1 MQKMIFRRNIPW
13 LSNVIISRI
22 DISTLTVET
31 QHMSNEIDDSASSQ
45 TEDKLTLVQNADLAD
60 SESEQRKKQRNKAY
74 RKFKQEEELKPFQAE
89 LIKLQQYLEQTK
101 KRMIILFEGRDAAGK
116 GGTIRRVTRYM
127 NEKHYRVVALGK
139 PTENEKTE
147 WYFQKYVRQ
156 FPRGGEVVL
165 FDRSWYNRAMVERVF
180 DFCSDEEYK
189 NFIRGVSGFEK
200 DLIRQGTI
208 LVKLYFSVTKEEQAR
223 RFDRRKTDTLRQWKL
238 SEVDVQAQERWDD
251 FTNVKYQMLRKTHT
265 THSPWKI
272 IRSNNKHLARLNAI
286 KVILNSVPY
295 ERGDQGLDFVP
306 GSDIVISGSR
316 ELEMM
321 EAQRLR
327 SGKFKA

>member
-1 MQKMIFRRNIPW
+1 MSKEQDKSVSPPAKDEPPKDHE
-13 LSNVIISRI
+13 VKQI
-22 DISTLTVET
+22 DAEVR
-31 QHMSNEIDDSASSQ
+31 QNK
-45 TEDKLTLVQNADLAD
+45 KL
-60 SESEQRKKQRNKAY
+60 KNKAY
-74 RKFKQEEELKPFQAE
+74 KKYQQEEELKPFQAE
-89 LIKLQQYLEQTK
+89 LIRMQQYLEQNK

-147 WYFQKYVRQ
+147 WFFQKYVRQ

-165 FDRSWYNRAMVERVF
+165 FDRSWYNRAMVEPVF
-180 DFCSDEEYK
+180 GFCSDEEYK
-189 NFIRGVSGFEK
+189 NFIRGVGGFEK
-200 DLIRQGTI
+200 DLIRQGTT
-208 LVKLYFSVTKEEQAR
+208 LVKLYFSVTQEEQAR
-223 RFDRRKTDTLRQWKL
+223 RFERRKTDPLRQWKL

-251 FTNVKYQMLRKTHT
+251 FTNVKYQMLKNTHT
-265 THSPWKI
+265 THAPWKI
-272 IRSNNKHLARLNAI
+272 IRSNDKHLARLNAM

-295 ERGDQGLDFVP
+295 ERGDLNLDFVP
-306 GSDIVISGSR
+306 DPNIVISGSR

-321 EAQRLR
+321 EAQRIR